1 MNRDEMIDNIK
12 NNSEIIVGNNSKINN
27 SLEIDGTKTTTTKI
41 NNNNNNNNNV
51 HGKED
56 VVEGKV
62 KEMQGKRALV
72 TGAGGTAYSSAN
84 AHIGVGDSSA
94 AADASQTDLQGAN
107 KKWNPMDAGYPTS
120 TNQKATWRASFADG
134 DANFTW
140 NEWGVCNASGTAA
153 GGTLLNRKVENLGT
167 KNGGTWQLTV
177 EISLS

>member
-1 MNRDEMIDNIK
+1 MKDKAIWKVRTLVK
-12 NNSEIIVGNNSKINN
+12 KF
-27 SLEIDGTKTTTTKI
+27 
-41 NNNNNNNNNV
+41 
-51 HGKED
+51 KED
-56 VVEGKV
+56 ISPYRGGREHEFYERHKPYEVVQKEGNV
-62 KEMQGKRALV
+62 LLNAGIDELWDLV

-94 AADASQTDLQGAN
+94 AADASQTDLQGTN